1 MDAME
6 CIFGRRSIRQ
16 YTGEKVTDEQID
28 TLLHAA
34 MSAPSAGNQQ
44 PWEFIV
50 IRDNNMQKEIAQFH
64 PYAGM
69 LKHAEAGI
77 LVAGDVTK
85 EKYHNFW
92 VQDCSAATQNI
103 LLAAHAQGL
112 GAVWCGVHPVAER
125 EKSLQL
131 LLNMPE
137 NIKPFSIIA
146 IGVPAETKG
155 TSDRYEKTRIHYD
168 TW

>member
-6 CIFGRRSIRQ
+6 CIFGRRSIRK
-16 YTGEKVTDEQID
+16 YTGEKVSDEQVD
-28 TLLHAA
+28 VLLHAA

-44 PWEFIV
+44 PWHFVV
-50 IRDNNMQKEIAQFH
+50 IRDKNMLAEIAKVH
-64 PYAGM
+64 PYASM
-69 LKHAEAGI
+69 LVGAELGI
-77 LVAGDVTK
+77 LVAGDVNL

-103 LLAAHAQGL
+103 LLASHAQGL
-112 GAVWCGVHPVAER
+112 GAVWCGVHPVEER
-125 EKSLQL
+125 EKNLQH

-137 NIKPFSIIA
+137 NVKPFSIIA
-146 IGVPAETKG
+146 IGIPAETKDS
-155 TSDRYEKTRIHYD
+155 SDRYQKSRVHHN